1 MTGNKFS
8 QLATESPQ
16 RVTVIDSATVARAAD
31 LSQLLNEQA
40 GIVIN
45 GAYSNPGKDRNI
57 YLRNGANQYTLIL
70 IDGQPVIDPS
80 SLGGPVD
87 LRLLSLQG
95 VERIEI
101 LRGARS
107 MLYGSDAVAGV
118 INIITAGSASPDPA
132 YGGGPSPRPRG
143 HLRAAAQRYDTY
155 EGSAAVSG
163 RTKKLDYRLGYDYF
177 TSAGISEAEEPENS
191 PVVFDKDGVKRQNF
205 TGSLTYR
212 PTEELTIRPALR
224 RATFDGDYDAGA
236 FQDADNTYAS
246 ELWLPSLSVNYDKG
260 NFALAGRYNYVATDR
275 EFDSNFGE
283 SKFEGRAQQGDI
295 FARFRLSEAVDI
307 TVGNQLRR
315 ETLDTLKTTTE
326 SPYLLLNFQLA
337 KRWLF
342 EAGYRLNLHS
352 EFGGQ
357 RNWSLAA
364 GTSIT
369 PAWSVRLS
377 AASAFQSPTL
387 DQLAGPFGANA
398 ELQPQVSTSF
408 EAGTQVQSESG
419 RAGVS
424 VAVFQRNVEDLIV
437 YDNALGYQNRNE
449 LRDRGVEV
457 ESRIAVLPSLSVN
470 GNFTYV
476 KGRLREADRLGMII
490 ETDEFYRRPR
500 VTGLLGFTYSGVK
513 SPFTARISGNY
524 TGERP
529 DIYFDADFASFETEL
544 DPFLIINVYAE
555 YKLGRTRQLTVFG
568 EVRNLTDADFTEVTG
583 YAVLGVTPRIGVDWV
598 W

>member
-1 MTGNKFS
+1 VVTGNKFP
-8 QLATESPQ
+8 QLAAESPQ
-16 RVTVIDSATVARAAD
+16 RVTVIDSATVAHAAD

-40 GIVIN
+40 GIVVN
-45 GAYSNPGKDRNI
+45 GAYSNPGKDRSI
-57 YLRNGANQYTLIL
+57 FLRNGANQYTLIL
-70 IDGQPVIDPS
+70 VDGQPVIDPS

-107 MLYGSDAVAGV
+107 LLYGSDAVGGV
-118 INIITAGSASPDPA
+118 INIITARSTSPDPF
-132 YGGGPSPRPRG
+132 RL

-191 PVVFDKDGVKRQNF
+191 PVAFDKDGVKRQNF
-205 TGSLTYR
+205 MGSLTYR
-212 PTEELTIRPALR
+212 PTEELTIRPTLR
-224 RATFDGDYDAGA
+224 RAIFDGDYDAGA
-236 FQDADNTYAS
+236 FQDADNTYTS
-246 ELWLPSLSVNYDKG
+246 ELWLPSLSVDYVKG

-295 FARFRLSEAVDI
+295 FARFRTSQSLDI
-307 TVGNQLRR
+307 TVGSQLRY
-315 ETLDTLKTTTE
+315 EKLDTLSTTTV
-326 SPYLLLNFQLA
+326 SPYLLLNFRLA
-337 KRWLF
+337 ERYLF
-342 EAGYRLNLHS
+342 EAGYRFNHHS

-357 RNWSLAA
+357 SNWSLAA

-369 PAWSVRLS
+369 PVWSVRLS
-377 AASAFQSPTL
+377 AANAFQSPTL

-424 VAVFQRNVEDLIV
+424 VAVFQREVEDLIV
-437 YDNALGYQNRNE
+437 YDNTLGYQNRNE

-457 ESRIAVLPSLSVN
+457 EGRIALLTSLSVN

-476 KGRLREADRLGMII
+476 KGRLREDDGQGGTN
-490 ETDEFYRRPR
+490 ESDEFYRRPR
-500 VTGLLGFTYSGVK
+500 VTGLLGFTYSGVE

-524 TGERP
+524 TGRRP
-529 DIYFDADFASFETEL
+529 DIYFNADFASFETEL
-544 DPFLIINVYAE
+544 DPFLIVNVYAE
-555 YKLGRTRQLTVFG
+555 YKLGRTQQLTVFG

-583 YAVLGVTPRIGVDWV
+583 YGVLGVTPRIGVDWV